1 MSKTLIQ
8 LFARPP
14 VKGRVKTRLSA
25 DIGDDNALSIY
36 LHCLNYCLDLIRHS
50 GFDYQIWLSEVPPHW
65 AQEDPIKIQQ
75 GNNLGDK
82 MLSALRSE
90 LEREKKVYDRVILMG
105 SDCIELSHTVLAKVN
120 RKLDSHDLV
129 IIPAEDGGYVLIAVR
144 GHVHAQLFES
154 IDWGT
159 QRVLIQTLEKIMQSG
174 INACILNPLRDIDRY
189 ADLQH
194 YAAFNQYI

>member
-1 MSKTLIQ
+1 MSNTLIQ

-14 VKGRVKTRLSA
+14 VKGKVKTRLST
-25 DIGDDNALSIY
+25 DIGDDNALSVY
-36 LHCLNYCLDLIRHS
+36 LYCLNYCLELIRHS

-65 AQEDPIKIQQ
+65 AQQDPIKIQQ

-82 MLSALRSE
+82 MLNALGSE
-90 LEREKKVYDRVILMG
+90 LESEKKVYDRVILMG
-105 SDCIELSHTVLAKVN
+105 SDCIELSLPVLEKVN
-120 RKLDSHDLV
+120 RKLDTHELV
-129 IIPAEDGGYVLIAVR
+129 IIPAEDGGYVLIAAR
-144 GHVHAQLFES
+144 GHIDARLFES

-159 QRVLIQTLEKIMQSG
+159 HRVLRQTLDRIMQCG
-174 INACILNPLRDIDRY
+174 IDACILNPLRDIDRY